1 MDDWDF
7 ISPLLSP
14 TMSLLTFQSF
24 SSRTSEFV
32 FKSCPKGKES
42 DSFLLLEFLLFQL
55 TFFPLPAI
63 ALKFLWLFDHS
74 IKEILWE
81 QSVLS
86 FFFKTLWVKCQC
98 LSASNKARSLWG
110 GRQAVEFLSFGV
122 LNFFLSLFMAS
133 ISFLFL
139 VLDRKDYPLALIT
152 FVGSLCEV

>member
-63 ALKFLWLFDHS
+63 ALKFL
-74 IKEILWE
+74 
-81 QSVLS
+81 
-86 FFFKTLWVKCQC
+86 
-98 LSASNKARSLWG
+98 
-110 GRQAVEFLSFGV
+110 
-122 LNFFLSLFMAS
+122 
-133 ISFLFL
+133 
-139 VLDRKDYPLALIT
+139 
-152 FVGSLCEV
+152 